1 MAVNSKSI
9 GSRNST
15 VPVQSTT
22 TVVTE
27 ATPISSTLLWD
38 DTTVASPTTTSMLNL
53 STTAAINND
62 IGTTSAKIFTD
73 ADREEK
79 PYEFQSNFTR
89 NNDSVFV
96 SLHSSASVVLVS
108 INNTFNHLQQR
119 PFTSE
124 IQFHE
129 QIVLSN
135 RTNSVTN
142 IVIRLNETLTR
153 EIAIQLGDRLIDIA
167 ELLSTVHLLANQT
180 DTANNR

>member
-1 MAVNSKSI
+1 M
-9 GSRNST
+9 
-15 VPVQSTT
+15 
-22 TVVTE
+22 
-27 ATPISSTLLWD
+27 
-38 DTTVASPTTTSMLNL
+38 
-53 STTAAINND
+53 NND
-62 IGTTSAKIFTD
+62 TGAISAKIVTD

-89 NNDSVFV
+89 SNDSVFV

-108 INNTFNHLQQR
+108 INNTFTHLQRR

-124 IQFHE
+124 IRFHE
-129 QIVLSN
+129 RIVLSN

-142 IVIRLNETLTR
+142 IVLHFNETLTR

-167 ELLSTVHLLANQT
+167 ELLSTIHSLANQT